1 MLKPKVMLNKRFNPY
16 YLLFLSIP
24 LVFFI
29 LLAYDKTP
37 KTLPGIDFLY
47 FSAQATRP
55 ADIQLFSGNEQ
66 LTHWTTDTVCY
77 RYFDYSGDLSNS
89 KNLYLKVFNLNE
101 TDTLRILSFT
111 ILRQNSV
118 ATLFRFIN
126 PDEYV
131 SNATLVQDGNSMALV
146 CSRADTPVTISLQPA
161 DHWEQETPEGNFTLI
176 LEIVFLLVFVFLNI
190 MQPPVRYFILSCA
203 LTLLA
208 MLLLSLSEESGKSAL
223 ILRTSNPLGRTE
235 VFYNHYPQFT
245 KLKSD
250 YLISPE
256 KIFETEIDLT
266 SDRFIRF
273 DFDQFNKLE
282 GASVTIR
289 SGLFSKTWNINKM
302 PRGALCINDM
312 VFRDGVFYALGSD
325 AFISLS
331 AHSFIN
337 GISRLIRLSQCA
349 FLFLSLILFVI
360 LIALHKFI
368 DTRLKLK
375 FRPIY
380 LTFLSFPFIYFISEN
395 HQSSEKATE
404 KVPDYFYFSM
414 AVSKPVTI
422 SLFTGNDS
430 VTSWNIQKPG
440 FQMKDCL
447 CNLKDSGGITLRI
460 DNMTANDSVALL
472 SFHLYRG
479 NSLYTLNDRVSPY
492 LSVENASPHYNQGV
506 FTLVA
511 ASGPGPVKLHLAG
524 SSAWEN
530 VRLDETPH
538 ARVKWF
544 IFSFVLAFVILVL
557 IAPTNKTFIAAMLIT
572 LMVLFLFGWLNK
584 DIYGKIAIET
594 STPQRCAEIF
604 NGASAVFKKDDAT
617 FFKGN
622 PTLKQAEITFN
633 NRPFIRCDLDDSLK
647 LVTEYNLIL
656 KNGLFRKTWNLTQI
670 PHEHLVLNDMFI
682 CNGLCYITGKDPFFG
697 LGSVFFVKQAHAL
710 AGWRSHAYIFITLF
724 VFICL
729 IFMGR
734 IIERFSLLNSVTVS
748 FFMVLAFSQLLF
760 LPFRSDR
767 LKLPSENRNASTL
780 PDFRTDSSAFF
791 SRALNNYLNDQ
802 VAGRSRLISVNNY
815 MYYSL
820 FGQLL
825 NNPYVYFG
833 KEGWMFYIGEGYRD
847 FFENKIPLTE
857 TELHDI
863 KTIFETIRD
872 TVEAQGARFY
882 VIIPRLPHYVYEDKL
897 GGRLFQHRKPSKFEQ
912 FTALMKRSS
921 DLNIIDVNTLIKEA
935 RKKTGLDMYY
945 KTDSHWNYTG
955 AYLAYNKL
963 MQSISNDFP
972 SCGKPIPFPEIKWAY
987 TKDTIADLADMS
999 GMQGYVT
1006 KSGYVPQH
1014 PALWA
1019 YTDTLP
1025 PPAFYPFRHTFTVN
1039 SNRNGPNMLIF
1050 HDSYARFLYP
1060 YLGYHFSKSTFL
1072 WTFIFDNSYI
1082 TQFKP
1087 DIVIWEMSERSLQH
1101 FIFEN
1106 KRWLGKKGK

>member
-1 MLKPKVMLNKRFNPY
+1 MMKSKVLLNKRLNPY

-24 LVFFI
+24 LVFFV
-29 LLAYDKTP
+29 LRAYDKTP
-37 KTLPGIDFLY
+37 KTLPEIDFLY

-66 LTHWTTDTVCY
+66 LAIWTADTVCY
-77 RYFDYSGDLSNS
+77 KYFDYSGDLSNS
-89 KNLYLKVFNLNE
+89 KNLYLKVFNLNK

-111 ILRQNSV
+111 ILRQNNI
-118 ATLFRFIN
+118 ATLHRFIN

-131 SNATLVQDGNSMALV
+131 SNATIVQDGNSMALV
-146 CSRADTPVTISLQPA
+146 CNRAGTPVTISLQPA

-190 MQPPVRYFILSCA
+190 MQPAVRYFILSCV

-208 MLLLSLSEESGKSAL
+208 MLLLSLSEGSGKSTL
-223 ILRTSNPLGRTE
+223 TLRTSNPLGRTE

-266 SDRFIRF
+266 SDRFFRF

-282 GASVTIR
+282 GATVTLVN
-289 SGLFSKTWNINKM
+289 GLFRKEWSIGDI
-302 PRGALCINDM
+302 PPGALCINDM
-312 VFRDGVFYALGSD
+312 AFNNGIYYAVGSD
-325 AFISLS
+325 ASMSLS
-331 AHSFIN
+331 TSTYLN
-337 GISRLIRLSQCA
+337 GICRLIRLRQCTY
-349 FLFLSLILFVI
+349 LFLTLIVFI
-360 LIALHKFI
+360 FLIGLHKVFAP
-368 DTRLKLK
+368 RLKLK
-375 FRPIY
+375 FRPLY
-380 LTFLSFPFIYFISEN
+380 LTFLSLPLLYFVLEHYHN
-395 HQSSEKATE
+395 PEQAQEKT
-404 KVPDYFYFSM
+404 PDYFYFSM

-422 SLFTGNDS
+422 SLFTDNDS
-430 VTSWNIQKPG
+430 ITSWDIQKPC

-447 CNLKDSGGITLRI
+447 CSLNDSGGITLRI
-460 DNMTANDSVALL
+460 DSMSANDSVALL

-479 NSLYTLNDRVSPY
+479 STLYTLSNRLSPY
-492 LSVENASPHYNQGV
+492 LTAENAFPHFNRDV

-511 ASGPGPVKLHLAG
+511 ANSSSPVKLHLAG
-524 SSAWEN
+524 SSAWEK

-538 ARVKWF
+538 ARVKWL
-544 IFSFVLAFVILVL
+544 IFSFVLAFVILLL

-572 LMVLFLFGWLNK
+572 LMALFLFGWLNK

-604 NGASAVFKKDDAT
+604 NGLSAVFKKDDAT

-682 CNGLCYITGKDPFFG
+682 SNGLCYITGNDPFFG
-697 LGSVFFVKQAHAL
+697 LSSVYFVKQALTL
-710 AGWRSHAYIFITLF
+710 ADWRSQAYIFITLF

-729 IFMGR
+729 L
-734 IIERFSLLNSVTVS
+734 LLNRFVNTYS
-748 FFMVLAFSQLLF
+748 FQQSFLVALFIVLLFSQLLY

-780 PDFRTDSSAFF
+780 PDFRTDSSALFN
-791 SRALNNYLNDQ
+791 RALNNYLNDQ
-802 VAGRSRLISVNNY
+802 VAGRSQLISINNF

-820 FGQLL
+820 FRQLL
-825 NNPYVYFG
+825 NNPFVYFG
-833 KEGWMFYIGEGYRD
+833 TDGWMFYIGEGYRD
-847 FFENKIPLTE
+847 FFENKTPLAE

-872 TVEAQGARFY
+872 TVEAQGAKFY

-912 FTALMKRSS
+912 FTAFMKRSS
-921 DLNIIDVNTLIKEA
+921 DLNIIDVNTVIKEA

-945 KTDSHWNYTG
+945 KTDSHWNYIG

-963 MQSISNDFP
+963 MQSISTDF
-972 SCGKPIPFPEIKWAY
+972 STCGKPIPFSEIKWIY
-987 TKDTIADLADMS
+987 TEDTLADLADMS

-1014 PALWA
+1014 PALRA
-1019 YTDTLP
+1019 NSDTLP
-1025 PPAFYPFRHTFTVN
+1025 PPAFYPFRHSFTVN
-1039 SNRNGPNMLIF
+1039 NKKEGPDMLIF
-1050 HDSYARFLYP
+1050 HDSYTRLFYP
-1060 YLGYHFSKSTFL
+1060 YLGYHFHKSTFL

-1101 FIFEN
+1101 FIYEN
-1106 KRWLGKKGK
+1106 KRWLGKGK